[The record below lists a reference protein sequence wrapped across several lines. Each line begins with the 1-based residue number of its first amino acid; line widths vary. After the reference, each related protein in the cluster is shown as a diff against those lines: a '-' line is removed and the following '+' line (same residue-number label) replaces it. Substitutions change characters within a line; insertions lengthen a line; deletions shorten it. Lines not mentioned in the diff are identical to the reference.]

1 MTKFGVVFLLLVAMT
16 TAVGIARPLHP
27 EREAPTAPGVAANQ
41 RLTALAGAL
50 LVILTAAIAVTILFI
65 QPLLPE
71 HYVVGFVFI
80 PPLALKLAS
89 TAYRFARYYAGQ
101 PAYRLAGP
109 PPALLRFVIA
119 PVLVLSVLAVFA
131 TGLEL
136 WLFGLRFGT
145 AWMIAHTLSA
155 AVFVPVAGLHLVAR
169 ARPSTAAALAEFRA
183 SRHREAIS
191 GRALVIGSL
200 LLGASL
206 AAASLL
212 YATPFPPAAAG
223 G

>member
-1 MTKFGVVFLLLVAMT
+1 MTKFGVAFLLLVAMT

-27 EREAPTAPGVAANQ
+27 EPQAPTAPGVAANQ

-145 AWMIAHTLSA
+145 A
-155 AVFVPVAGLHLVAR
+155 
-169 ARPSTAAALAEFRA
+169 ALEEFSA